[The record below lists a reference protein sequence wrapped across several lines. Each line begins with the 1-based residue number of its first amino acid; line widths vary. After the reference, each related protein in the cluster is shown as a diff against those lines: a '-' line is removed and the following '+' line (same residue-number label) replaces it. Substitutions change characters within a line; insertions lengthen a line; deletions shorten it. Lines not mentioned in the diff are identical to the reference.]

1 MITSSDNIE
10 MLSNAYNNDS
20 NKQGHVRIGPSIQI
34 TLEPIGFEGNI
45 QYAVRNFTYE
55 KFIIKIHINFQK
67 KMFSSFV
74 FLSSCLFFS
83 PFDSFSIS
91 SSLFILDFLSF
102 FFSHLNVFFSLSFP
116 LYCSLFCP
124 FLSL

>member
-74 FLSSCLFFS
+74 FLPVFFF
-83 PFDSFSIS
+83 PPSIL
-91 SSLFILDFLSF
+91 SLFHHLFLS
-102 FFSHLNVFFSLSFP
+102 LIFSLSF
-116 LYCSLFCP
+116 SLI
-124 FLSL
+124 